1 MLGWMEEP
9 KMDKKDE
16 SARRAGY
23 MGMLKRPPMKIW
35 PPYCFTELCPDW
47 RYRLGGE
54 LYGEVITRRGD
65 DE

>member
-1 MLGWMEEP
+1 
-9 KMDKKDE
+9 MDKKDE